1 MAIFAVGAYYNEDVS
16 NDFIEN
22 NIAGPG
28 WTEDV
33 APELHQFISSMKV
46 GDIIYIKSAPPSSE
60 NITIKAIG
68 VIIDNVL
75 LKDIADTKDIVS
87 IGRNVK
93 WVVTEKFSIVKPQEK
108 NNVRLNTMYEEFHP
122 EVQKIIIDKI
132 FK

>member
-46 GDIIYIKSAPPSSE
+46 GDIIYLNLLHRVVKILRSKQS
-60 NITIKAIG
+60 
-68 VIIDNVL
+68 VL
-75 LKDIADTKDIVS
+75 L
-87 IGRNVK
+87 
-93 WVVTEKFSIVKPQEK
+93 
-108 NNVRLNTMYEEFHP
+108 
-122 EVQKIIIDKI
+122 
-132 FK
+132 